1 MENKNNKDIDY
12 KIIELYQSGMSLR
25 KVQDELGVSYK
36 KVYKVCSENKIMRKN
51 ISIRNLIDANELIK
65 LHKDGISIKKL
76 SKKYDLGEKKISA
89 FLKDYYEKEAYLNE
103 KYGIGKW
110 KILNRKEIMDYFL
123 AYKEFKKENPDSTL

>member
-1 MENKNNKDIDY
+1 MENKNNKDIDT

-65 LHKDGISIKKL
+65 LHKDGMSIKKL

-103 KYGIGKW
+103 KYGVGKW

>member
-65 LHKDGISIKKL
+65 LHKDGMSIKKL

-103 KYGIGKW
+103 KYGVGKW

>member
-65 LHKDGISIKKL
+65 LHKDGMSIKKL

-110 KILNRKEIMDYFL
+110 KILNKKEIMDYFL

>member
-1 MENKNNKDIDY
+1 MENKNNKDIDT

-25 KVQDELGVSYK
+25 KVQDELGISYK

-65 LHKDGISIKKL
+65 LHKDGMSIKKL

-103 KYGIGKW
+103 KYGVGKW

>member
-1 MENKNNKDIDY
+1 MENKNNKDINY

-65 LHKDGISIKKL
+65 LHKDGMSIKKL

-110 KILNRKEIMDYFL
+110 KILNKKEIMDYFL